1 MTPREKIMSR
11 FLHFITLDDSLAF
24 LNELRGLPDIPVSAA
39 RRQRLIRSSII
50 LGWVAVEEALDY
62 FIDSYSLGTRAD
74 FPTGSKLLQRL
85 EFVARANQKTIN
97 LAELATARRLRND
110 VTHARDATALT
121 LALTE
126 QNCQFVF
133 ETCLATVRAM
143 CRYEIVC
150 SVP

>member
-1 MTPREKIMSR
+1 MTMLLRIP
-11 FLHFITLDDSLAF
+11 TLEDSFAL

-62 FIDSYSLGTRAD
+62 FIDSYSLGTRSD
-74 FPTGSKLLQRL
+74 FPTGGKLLQKL
-85 EFVARANQKTIN
+85 EFVAKVNRRTVSIT
-97 LAELATARRLRND
+97 ELEAARRLRND

-143 CRYEIVC
+143 CRDKVVC

>member
-1 MTPREKIMSR
+1 MMLLRIP
-11 FLHFITLDDSLAF
+11 TLEDSFAL

-50 LGWVAVEEALDY
+50 LGWVAVEEALEY
-62 FIDSYSLGTRAD
+62 FIDSYSLAD
-74 FPTGSKLLQRL
+74 RVDCPSSGKLLQRL
-85 EFVARANQKTIN
+85 DFVARANRKTID
-97 LAELATARRLRND
+97 LTELATARRLRND
-110 VTHARDATALT
+110 VTHARDARALT

-126 QNCQFVF
+126 ENCQFVF

-143 CRYEIVC
+143 CRHKVVC

>member
-1 MTPREKIMSR
+1 MTRLLR
-11 FLHFITLDDSLAF
+11 ITTLEDAF
-24 LNELRGLPDIPVSAA
+24 ALLNELRGLPDIPVSAA

-85 EFVARANQKTIN
+85 EFVAKVNRRSVSIT
-97 LAELATARRLRND
+97 ELEAARRLRND

-126 QNCQFVF
+126 QNCEFVF
-133 ETCLATVRAM
+133 GTCLATVQAM
-143 CRYEIVC
+143 CRDKIVC